1 MISEYPLDV
10 IIVIAV
16 LSELNHY
23 LIINRASRSLAKTGF
38 FGRSFFDVFSSEF
51 PRCSL
56 GVPGRH
62 FLLILVPQGV
72 KMELFWS
79 HF

>member
-38 FGRSFFDVFSSEF
+38 WVLAAYNHHT
-51 PRCSL
+51 L
-56 GVPGRH
+56 GVGRRT
-62 FLLILVPQGV
+62 
-72 KMELFWS
+72 S
-79 HF
+79 Y